1 MLPEYFSFHVPTKIL
16 YGTGLVQKLGQQLPY
31 GRRRALLVTD
41 KVLARI
47 GLADRVRAGLEES
60 PIQIV
65 AQYDDVPPNSEISTV
80 EACAELGRKTRA
92 NLIIALGGGS
102 VIDTAKVA
110 NILMKKGGAVADHQ
124 GAQLV
129 TKPLFP
135 LVVIPTTAGT
145 GSEVTKVAVIADLEN
160 HLKTPF
166 TEDHIQ
172 PDFAVLD
179 AEMTATMPPR
189 ITGAT
194 GMDALTHAVEAYVG
208 TEASPA
214 SDGLALEAIRMISRN
229 ILQATANPDDMEAR
243 GAMVAAACLAG
254 IAFSHSMVGIVHGC
268 AHALGGVYHLPHGEA
283 NAIMLPFGMEYNLDA
298 KLERY
303 ADVAVALGVRPTPS
317 RHVTAHLGILKV
329 RMLARQ
335 LAYLKGL
342 PANLEEAGVDDGF
355 ARLDE
360 VVDKAMVDGTLLYN
374 PKEVERDAVRK
385 MLQRAYRQPAFPIP
399 VSRKSLQRA
408 AQRERAKEI
417 HHAFKDTEELVDI
430 LGGFLLSLK
439 DHPEIGPSVLSSDLL
454 IRFDYRNPS
463 ASVTIDAR
471 GDEIEYTIGECDLK
485 PEVQMSMEADWAHTF
500 WLGEANLVTA
510 LTRRQVFAKG
520 AVHKATKLL
529 PILKP
534 AFRLYPQYL
543 RENGHERLILSS

>member
-1 MLPEYFSFHVPTKIL
+1 MLPEYFSFHVPTKIV
-16 YGTGLVQKLGQQLPY
+16 YGTGLVRKLGQQLPY

-41 KVLARI
+41 KVIAKI
-47 GLADRVRAGLEES
+47 GLADKVRAGLEGS
-60 PIQIV
+60 KIQVV
-65 AQYDDVPPNSEISTV
+65 AQYDDVPPNSEVSTV
-80 EACAELGRKTRA
+80 EACAAVGKEAKA
-92 NLIIALGGGS
+92 NLIIAVGGGS

-110 NILMKKGGAVADHQ
+110 NIIMKKGGALADHQ

-145 GSEVTKVAVIADLEN
+145 GSEVTKVAVIADLQN
-160 HLKTPF
+160 DIKLPF
-166 TEDHIQ
+166 TEDFLQ

-179 AEMTATMPPR
+179 AEMTASMPPR

-194 GMDALTHAVEAYVG
+194 GMDALTHAIEAYVG
-208 TEASPA
+208 IESSPA
-214 SDGLALEAIRMISRN
+214 SDAMALEAIRMISRN
-229 ILQATANPDDMEAR
+229 ILQAAAFPDDMEAR
-243 GAMVAAACLAG
+243 GAMVAASCLAG
-254 IAFSHSMVGIVHGC
+254 IAFSHSMVGVVHAC
-268 AHALGGVYHLPHGEA
+268 AHSLGGVYHLPHGEA
-283 NAIMLPFGMEYNLDA
+283 NAIMLPFGMEANLEA

-303 ADVAVALGVRPTPS
+303 ADIAVALGVRPTPS

-329 RMLARQ
+329 RMLGRQ
-335 LAYLKGL
+335 LVYLKAL
-342 PANLEEAGVDDGF
+342 APNLKEAGIDDDF

-360 VVDKAMVDGTLLYN
+360 VVEKAVGDGAMVYN
-374 PKEVERDAVRK
+374 PTDVTPEQFRK
-385 MLQRAYRQPAFPIP
+385 MLLKAYKQPAFPIP

-408 AQRERAKEI
+408 AQKERAKEI
-417 HHAFKDTEELVDI
+417 QHAFKDTDELVDI
-430 LGGFLLSLK
+430 LGGFLKSLK
-439 DHPEIGPSVLSSDLL
+439 THPEIGPSVLNSDLL
-454 IRFDYRNPS
+454 IRFDYRNPT

-471 GDEIEYTIGECDLK
+471 GDEIDYTIGPCDLE
-485 PEVQMSMEADWAHTF
+485 PEIALSMEADWAHTF

-534 AFRLYPQYL
+534 AFQLYPEYL
-543 RENGHERLILSS
+543 RENGHERLILN